1 MVLGFIKVSVQG
13 GGGGGGGQERR
24 VEPQRRKTVRADDY
38 ARKDYPRTYD
48 NVPVRAHYEVIA
60 PKPAHG
66 RQRKESMVPRGYRE
80 HRRVYD
86 DMPVAA
92 HYEVISPKAPPV
104 RERELPAA
112 PRGVREHV
120 RKAPVSAHRQIFL
133 PNPTPLPERV
143 ASVAPR
149 GRREQP
155 KHRHTAK
162 AASHHPN
169 HRRGK
174 SPPRH
179 PKHHQEPNKGIA
191 SYRELKVLGSGGQG
205 ECHLMERRSDGK
217 KYVRKIS
224 HTFMKN
230 KSTGKPVEAYILQ
243 DVLREHER
251 SIKLIEYT
259 IASDSLIAI
268 YEFYPGGDLTS
279 YLPIYGNERR
289 GRPSERFVWWIFV
302 QLADVLAYL
311 HEGFDH
317 KNPTRAAPRAW
328 QPVIHCD
335 IKPDNVFL
343 RDRPHDTSYP
353 NVVLGDFG
361 FATLKPGKY
370 CSGTKAYYS
379 PEIEETGNT
388 KGSDV
393 WALGATIHE
402 LVHGYA
408 PDGRIGD
415 PLPKSYSDGLDD
427 VVGLCLSS
435 DPYYRISARGL
446 VQRVYKEYERWR

>member
-1 MVLGFIKVSVQG
+1 MVLGFIKVGVQG
-13 GGGGGGGQERR
+13 GGGGPERR
-24 VEPQRRKTVRADDY
+24 GEPQRRKSVRADDY
-38 ARKDYPRTYD
+38 ARKDHPRTYD
-48 NVPVRAHYEVIA
+48 NAPVRAHYEVMAPKPARGRKESIVPRGHREHRRVYDDKPVAAHYEVIA
-60 PKPAHG
+60 PKPPP
-66 RQRKESMVPRGYRE
+66 VRE
-80 HRRVYD
+80 HRRIYD
-86 DMPVAA
+86 
-92 HYEVISPKAPPV
+92 
-104 RERELPAA
+104 
-112 PRGVREHV
+112 
-120 RKAPVSAHRQIFL
+120 KAPVSPHYQMIL
-133 PNPTPLPERV
+133 PKPS
-143 ASVAPR
+143 SVAPR

-155 KHRHTAK
+155 KYQQPAK
-162 AASHHPN
+162 AASYQQN
-169 HRRGK
+169 HRRGQEIARPK
-174 SPPRH
+174 SPPRY

-191 SYRELKVLGSGGQG
+191 SYREIKVLGEGGQG
-205 ECHLMERRSDGK
+205 ECHLVERFRDGRK
-217 KYVRKIS
+217 FVRKIS
-224 HTFMKN
+224 HTFIKN
-230 KSTGKPVEAYILQ
+230 RSTGKPIEAYILQ

-259 IASDSLIAI
+259 IAQDSLIAI

-279 YLPIYGNERR
+279 YLPTGHERKS
-289 GRPSERFVWWIFV
+289 PSERFVWWIFI
-302 QLADVLAYL
+302 QLADILAYL

-317 KNPTRAAPRAW
+317 KTPSRAQPRDW

-343 RDRPHDTSYP
+343 RDHPRDTAYP

-361 FATLKPGKY
+361 FATLKPGRY

-427 VVGLCLSS
+427 VVGLCLAG
-435 DPYYRISARGL
+435 DPYYRISARQL